1 MAKKRHH
8 TVSEFLLGR
17 FAHDDGKV
25 CQLDIGTGANKRIS
39 PNDATVVKHFYS
51 IDIDDGKR
59 SPEVED
65 ALGKIESVAAPGSR
79 RSQPATFCRRGGKG
93 WSSLTSSR

>member
-59 SPEVED
+59 SQRAKIIEPR
-65 ALGKIESVAAPGSR
+65 ALRHERSR
-79 RSQPATFCRRGGKG
+79 R
-93 WSSLTSSR
+93 